1 MELNADECDFLIELL
16 QRALATDVDECEQ
29 FFQVDSLVIH
39 GKLWDQSDEQTRLHF
54 PDVTFDDIRDAL
66 NNR

>member
-16 QRALATDVDECEQ
+16 QRALSTDVDECEK

-39 GKLWDQSDEQTRLHF
+39 AKLWDQSEEQTRISF
-54 PDVTFDDIRDAL
+54 PDITFDDIRDAL
-66 NNR
+66 NN